1 MNKTDGLA
9 FWKKYTMTKTFV
21 CSNCGTIT
29 IKALHTCPKC
39 KRGMVNAETEKKS

>member
-9 FWKKYTMTKTFV
+9 FWKKFNQTKTFV

-29 IKALHTCPKC
+29 IEALHTCPKC
-39 KRGMVNAETEKKS
+39 QRGMVNAEKKS